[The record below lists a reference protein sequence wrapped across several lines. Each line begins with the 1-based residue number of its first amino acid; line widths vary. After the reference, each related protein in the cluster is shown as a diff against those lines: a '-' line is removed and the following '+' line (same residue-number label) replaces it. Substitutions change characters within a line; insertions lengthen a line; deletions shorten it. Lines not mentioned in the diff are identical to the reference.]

1 MHFNVACNVNLLKF
15 FIFNNCFY
23 LVIITIV
30 FVVNN
35 IKCQYSNQSSL
46 PVFQKCPPTEELVA
60 ANCICHAKLQ
70 YLICDGNSN
79 YFRFQSSYYFKK
91 LIIKNSPKLPF
102 WTERLQ
108 KPGQLQVD
116 SLLVLQGS
124 KPKIVE
130 NFNELLQI
138 PGLQSLEVV
147 SNGHIELRFTDI
159 PTSIKSISI
168 NNVASLLRYPFDGL
182 LDNFNHIE
190 TVHLRNVRFN
200 PPLKNGLFI
209 KNLPV
214 KILQLNNVSLSGNF
228 AFVPLSPLPAKV
240 RKYHVTIDLRNNE
253 LTYFDFE
260 ALFPDDSANNLYHYY
275 INLSGNRKLDKN
287 LFTSQ
292 LAVLKSKAAFL
303 SVYLDDV
310 KLTCSDDLQKLVE
323 KHKFIHGINCDNYNG
338 ELSKT

>member
-1 MHFNVACNVNLLKF
+1 MHSLFAVFTTLVSIVASFKTQQHKPQPLLE
-15 FIFNNCFY
+15 N
-23 LVIITIV
+23 
-30 FVVNN
+30 
-35 IKCQYSNQSSL
+35 
-46 PVFQKCPPTEELVA
+46 CPPANELVA
-60 ANCICHAKLQ
+60 TSCICYAQIH
-70 YLICDGNSN
+70 YLICDGNSA
-79 YFRFQSSYYFKK
+79 YFRFQSSYHFKK

-108 KPGQLQVD
+108 EPYQFRVD
-116 SLLVLQGS
+116 SLLLLQNS
-124 KPKIVE
+124 KPEVVD
-130 NFNELLQI
+130 NFNELMQI

-147 SNGHIELRFTDI
+147 SNGHIDIRFTEI
-159 PTSIKSISI
+159 PTTLKSISI
-168 NNVASLLRYPFDGL
+168 SNVASLIRHQFDGL
-182 LDNFNHIE
+182 LDDFKQIE
-190 TVHLRNVRFN
+190 TVHFRNVRLN

-209 KNLPV
+209 EKLPI
-214 KILQLNNVSLSGNF
+214 KILQLNNVSLSGKF
-228 AFVPLSPLPAKV
+228 VFVPPLPLPAKV

-323 KHKFIHGINCDNYNG
+323 KHKFIHGINCDNYNR